1 MYGSRGGRC
10 PQKKDM
16 EARRSAIS
24 EFWGISGEIRGYF
37 PILSER
43 AWKKPA
49 AVLFLQLLDG
59 DLLPVA
65 TERCIG
71 A

>member
-1 MYGSRGGRC
+1 MRLRGGYVWYIL
-10 PQKKDM
+10 K
-16 EARRSAIS
+16 AL
-24 EFWGISGEIRGYF
+24 EIN
-37 PILSER
+37 ILSVR
-43 AWKKPA
+43 AWYAKEISMACKKPA

-59 DLLPVA
+59 DLLPLA